1 MAERVLIVDDD
12 PSILNVV
19 ERVVRSLGFEPVSH
33 ADPRQ
38 AVAVTGVAVV
48 MSDFNMP
55 HLNGVELLRQ
65 VRQTNPHAVRVMF
78 TALSD
83 MSVAQ
88 RAVNDGEVF
97 RLLSKPW
104 QLAELKSAITQSIE
118 TFRLGE
124 DNRRLH
130 AQLAEKNGALV
141 TLNQSLERQVMDRT
155 NGLLE
160 GMIRALDYRDT
171 ETQWH
176 SYRVAKV
183 TRRIAIAAGL
193 KGDDLLPIEQGAL
206 LHDVGKIG
214 VRDSIL
220 LKQGPLTPDEWVEM
234 RQHPE
239 IGWRM
244 LAHIP
249 YLQGAAMVV
258 HQHQERWDGKGYPQG
273 LFGESIV
280 VGARL
285 FALADTM
292 DAITSDRPYRKAQ
305 PLSVATAEIRRL
317 AGTQFDP
324 HLAEIFL
331 AIPQEEWLSIRAEVE
346 ALEAEDKKKWEGRP
360 RILSAREAV
369 LGLGA

>member
-1 MAERVLIVDDD
+1 VAERILIVDDD
-12 PSILNVV
+12 PSIVNVV
-19 ERVVRSLGFEPVSH
+19 ERVVRSLGFEPVVH
-33 ADPRQ
+33 TDPR
-38 AVAVTGVAVV
+38 AAATVTNVAVV
-48 MSDFNMP
+48 LSDFNMP
-55 HLNGVELLRQ
+55 HLNGVELLRL
-65 VRQTNPHAVRVMF
+65 VRQQNPHAVRVMF

-83 MSVAQ
+83 MTVAQ

-104 QLAELKSAITQSIE
+104 QLSELKGVITQSIE
-118 TFRLGE
+118 TWRLGE

-130 AQLAEKNGALV
+130 GELAAKNAALLD
-141 TLNQSLERQVMDRT
+141 LNQSLERQVMERT

-176 SYRVAKV
+176 SYRVARV

-193 KGDDLLPIEQGAL
+193 QGDDLLPIEQGAL

-220 LKQGPLTPDEWVEM
+220 LKQGPLTPEEWVEM

-249 YLQGAAMVV
+249 YLKPAAMVV

-273 LFGESIV
+273 LVGESIV

-285 FALADTM
+285 FALADTL

-305 PLSVATAEIRRL
+305 PIEVATHEIRRL

-331 AIPQEEWLSIRAEVE
+331 AIPTSEWLAIRAEVE

-369 LGLGA
+369 LGVRS